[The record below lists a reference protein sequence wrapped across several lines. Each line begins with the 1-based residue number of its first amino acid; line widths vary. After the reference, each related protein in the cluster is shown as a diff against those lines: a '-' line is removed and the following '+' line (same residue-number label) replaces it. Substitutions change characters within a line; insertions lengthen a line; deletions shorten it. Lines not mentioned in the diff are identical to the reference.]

1 MWRAPTRL
9 VLALLLMLGALLSV
23 PCSDAVQAGVL
34 DVSDEPPVIADEVRA
49 GGLPPMAQRLP
60 AEPRVIDLKAMGREP
75 GRYGGTLRLLM
86 GDQRDIRMVTLYGYA
101 RLMVFDVAGN
111 LVPDILRAAD
121 VEEGRVFTLHLRK
134 GHRWSDGAPFTAE
147 DFRYWWED
155 VANNAKLNPGGPP
168 RAMLVNGEPPRF
180 EIIDPLTVRYT
191 WSMPNP
197 GFLPALAAANPF
209 VIAMPFHY
217 LKQFHARYAAPDQLA
232 ALVKQT
238 RVKDWTALHDRKARA
253 YRPENPGL
261 PTLGPWRPLTY
272 PPAELFLFERN
283 PFYHRVDEAGRQLP
297 YIDKVAISIGT
308 SSLIPAKVGAGGAD
322 LQARYLRFDSYT
334 FLKDAE
340 QRQNY
345 RVRLWENG
353 EGANVAIVPN
363 LNVADPVWR
372 GVLRDVRVRR
382 GLSVGINR
390 RDINQVIFFGLAHE
404 GANTVIPGS
413 PLYDSKYDQAWAQ
426 YDPALANRL
435 LDEAGLAK
443 RDNDGI
449 RLLPD
454 GRRAEI
460 TVETAGDSTEEA
472 DILELVGYDWK
483 KLGIAMFVRP
493 TQRDILVRGAI
504 AGKVMM
510 STWKG
515 LDNSTPSPDM
525 EPSELAPSSFMQFQ
539 WPLWGQYADT
549 MGHEGQA
556 PDLPEAAELAE
567 LHKQWRQSTSVEQR
581 RDIWHRMLEINADQ
595 VFTIGIVNRTRQPVV
610 VSNLLHNVPEVGIYA
625 FEPGSYFGIY
635 LPDTFWYDDKARKE

>member
-1 MWRAPTRL
+1 MWNASIRL
-9 VLALLLMLGALLSV
+9 VLALLLLLGAGLWLPTRV
-23 PCSDAVQAGVL
+23 VAAAGIP
-34 DVSDEPPVIADEVRA
+34 DVSAEPPILADEVRA
-49 GGLPPMAQRLP
+49 GGLPPMAERLP
-60 AEPRVIDLKAMGREP
+60 GQPRVIDLKAMGREP

-101 RLMVFDVAGN
+101 RLMVFDLEGN
-111 LVPDILRAAD
+111 LEPDILRSVD
-121 VEEGRVFTLHLRK
+121 VEEARVFTLHLRE

-155 VANNAKLNPGGPP
+155 VANNATLNPGGPP
-168 RAMLVNGEPPRF
+168 RAMMVGGQPPRF
-180 EIIDPLTVRYT
+180 EVIDPLTVRYT
-191 WSMPNP
+191 WTMPNP

-217 LKQFHARYAAPDQLA
+217 LKQFHARYADPDALA
-232 ALVKQT
+232 KLVKQV
-238 RVKDWTALHDRKARA
+238 RVKDWSALHDRKARA
-253 YRPENPGL
+253 YRPENPNL
-261 PTLGPWRPLTY
+261 PTLGPWKPLTY

-283 PFYHRVDEAGRQLP
+283 PYYHRVDEAGRQLP
-297 YIDKVAISIGT
+297 YIDKVSISIGT

-334 FLKDAE
+334 FLKAAE
-340 QRQNY
+340 ERQNY

-353 EGANVAIVPN
+353 EGANVAVVPN
-363 LNVADPVWR
+363 LNAADPGWR
-372 GVLRDVRVRR
+372 AVLRDVRVRR
-382 GLSVGINR
+382 ALSVGINR
-390 RDINQVIFFGLAHE
+390 RDINEVIFFGLAHE

-413 PLYDSKYDQAWAQ
+413 QLYDSKYDQAWAH

-435 LDEAGLAK
+435 LDEAGLAR
-443 RDNDGI
+443 RDSDGI

-460 TVETAGDSTEEA
+460 TVETAGDSTEES

-493 TQRDILVRGAI
+493 TQRDILRRGVI

-515 LDNSTPSPDM
+515 LDNSIPSPDM
-525 EPSELAPSSFMQFQ
+525 EPTELAPSNSMQFQ
-539 WPLWGQYADT
+539 WPLWGQYADS
-549 MGHEGQA
+549 MGHEGEA
-556 PDLPEAAELAE
+556 PDLPEAAELVE
-567 LHKQWRQSTSVEQR
+567 LHQKWRHSTSVEQR
-581 RDIWHRMLEINADQ
+581 RDIWRRMLEINADQ

-610 VSNLLHNVPEVGIYA
+610 VSNLLRNVPDVGVYA

-635 LPDTFWYDDKARKE
+635 LPDTFWFDGDAQKE